1 MLIPLAFLRRTKSFR
16 PLATSSA
23 PGPREHKK
31 VLVTGSLQAVLWRCA
46 IHLLPIIMSVTIVTI
61 NLNGRY
67 IGADLMSPVKSETI
81 NLLLLQLIAKSHEI
95 MIVASLSV
103 MVMDFVRHELMF
115 GGGVPLGLIGAGI
128 NFNRF
133 DFFLRKEFY
142 GSLGYAGAHDSKLR
156 KFLFVGLV
164 VVAGLVAFLAGPAS
178 AVFLVP
184 KSQGWRVGS
193 KTFSIVGEE
202 SQFWPDDLSGNMSE
216 LHRLCGNGSSSTIAF
231 CPAGGYHSLWTYWGT
246 KDRTSFQN
254 APSYAKK
261 LSGSRFYWPI
271 SSPSSLIPPLYALG
285 DTRNGTN
292 GNTFLVQ
299 AHAAV
304 TTALQRLADNWWNA
318 FLASADLPPSQVDDR
333 IVSAEVRSAIVR
345 LRCSDPQLLRTLD
358 QIVTFPSIPR
368 ESEFGQSFP
377 LKIDGLHTNPSDH
390 LRFSWVRLPSGFGPV
405 SIGGLFESAWGRNG
419 TEKTSSSARIVV
431 GCSVQA
437 GWVPSTLFTDKYSFW
452 TGWYPWNI
460 KFNSRTPSWHPESNG
475 STNGRVSFGVDWL
488 DLLTPEAPVRG
499 SNTWRPST
507 IESIF
512 SNTALLRNTQS
523 DNTTRVTSLEGW
535 IDDSDLGQKKVA
547 IIEAI
552 IGSVVVD
559 GLSRTGSYQLFTPS
573 DPSCNGTVANSGHL
587 PEFEF
592 QIPTRQQTS
601 SNASCPSPHE
611 VTTIKA
617 DMKISGFS
625 LQSSLAS
632 YLALPILL
640 MHIMLTVIHIVLVIY
655 RKHTSGS
662 WTSLGEIIAL
672 AQNSQPAPIAL
683 ENTGAGIRS
692 AKTYARVA
700 KVRIRKAAPMD
711 RGHVELLF
719 DDLVQGI
726 DQPNSTEQELIGLQ
740 TPILRHPATWPGY
753 PARTPTPGN
762 GSMYG
767 LNPE

>member
-1 MLIPLAFLRRTKSFR
+1 MLISLAFLRRTKSSR
-16 PLATSSA
+16 TLATSFG

-31 VLVTGSLQAVLWRCA
+31 VLVTGSLQTALWRSA

-61 NLNGRY
+61 NLNGKY

-128 NFNRF
+128 NFNRL

-156 KFLFVGLV
+156 KSLFVGLV

-193 KTFSIVGEE
+193 KTFSIVGEK

-216 LHRLCGNGSSSTIAF
+216 LHRWCGNGSSTTVAF
-231 CPAGGYHSLWTYWGT
+231 CPAAGYRSLWTYWGT
-246 KDRTSFQN
+246 KNGTSIQN
-254 APSYAKK
+254 APSYAKE

-304 TTALQRLADNWWNA
+304 ATSLQRLADNWWNA
-318 FLASADLPPSQVDDR
+318 FLASTDLPPNQVDDR

-358 QIVTFPSIPR
+358 QIVSFPSITR
-368 ESEFGQSFP
+368 ESDFGQSFP
-377 LKIDGLHTNPSDH
+377 VKIDGLHTNPSDH

-405 SIGGLFESAWGRNG
+405 SIGGLFESAWGRND
-419 TEKTSSSARIVV
+419 TEETSSSARIVV

-437 GWVPSTLFTDKYSFW
+437 GWVPSTLFTDKYNFW

-460 KFNSRTPSWHPESNG
+460 KFNSRTPSWHPN
-475 STNGRVSFGVDWL
+475 L
-488 DLLTPEAPVRG
+488 
-499 SNTWRPST
+499 
-507 IESIF
+507 
-512 SNTALLRNTQS
+512 TALQMAEVTQS
-523 DNTTRVTSLEGW
+523 DNIKRVTSLEGW
-535 IDDSDLGQKKVA
+535 IDDSDLSQKKVA

-573 DPSCNGTVANSGHL
+573 DPSCNWNVANTGYL

-592 QIPTRQQTS
+592 QIPTLKQTS
-601 SNASCPSPHE
+601 SNASCPGPHA
-611 VTTIKA
+611 VTTLKA

-625 LQSSLAS
+625 IQSSLAS

-640 MHIMLTVIHIVLVIY
+640 MHIMLAVIHMVLVIY
-655 RKHTSGS
+655 RRHTSGS
-662 WTSLGEIIAL
+662 WKSLGEMIAL
-672 AQNSQPAPIAL
+672 AQNSQPAPIVL

-700 KVRIRKAAPMD
+700 KVRIRKAAPED

-719 DDLVQGI
+719 DDLVQGT
-726 DQPNSTEQELIGLQ
+726 DQPNSAEQELIELQ
-740 TPILRHPATWPGY
+740 TPILRHPATWPSY
-753 PARTPTPGN
+753 TARAPTPGD
-762 GSMYG
+762 GSVVSPHMARSGSQSPFEFTDMPTFVRPDQLYG
-767 LNPE
+767 